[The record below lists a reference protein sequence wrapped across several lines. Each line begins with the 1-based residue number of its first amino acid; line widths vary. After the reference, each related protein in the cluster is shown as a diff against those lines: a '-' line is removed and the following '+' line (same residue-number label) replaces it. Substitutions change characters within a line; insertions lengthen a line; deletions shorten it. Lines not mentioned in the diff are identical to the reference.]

1 MGIIQRQGI
10 KDSIVAY
17 LGAAL
22 GAINTLF
29 VYPAFLSQT
38 ALGLFQFLVSWA
50 MIVSPFLLLGAPN
63 LVVRYFPI
71 FRDEKKGHHGFLFLM
86 LLLPLAGFT
95 LFCVGILLFRKNILA
110 WLEQEVQ
117 EPLMIEYGV
126 YILPLALFVTL
137 NILFINYIKNFFRI
151 VIPSFLDN
159 VFVKIATGLLSFLL
173 FTHLLDLFGFV
184 YGILITY
191 GLVTIGLLA
200 YTSYLGQLHLKPD
213 FSMLRKAAVAGI
225 SDTAARPQ
233 GQTLRKEMAVFGFYG
248 ILGSVSGA
256 FMSHIDKGM
265 ISLLMGSKGLEF
277 TGIYAIVNY
286 IGTAIDIPRK
296 SLEKITGPVIAQS
309 IQEGDWS
316 NVQKLYIK
324 SSIIQLIAGCLLFL
338 GIWCNLDDLFR
349 IMPNGAV
356 YSPWKAVV
364 FTLSISCLIDMVTGI
379 NSQIIAYSRHFR
391 FNFYL
396 AIVLAGLNIVF
407 NYLFIKTFGL
417 GIQGAALATLT
428 SIAIFNIVKYIF
440 ILWKFRLQPFTW
452 KTLLVI
458 GVSLFIFLFCTT
470 LPDLGHPLLNIL
482 FKSLAI
488 TLLYVTA
495 LLYFQVSEDFTNLVH
510 HTLGIFKKRF
520 GKR

>member
-10 KDSIVAY
+10 RDSIVAY
-17 LGAAL
+17 MGAAI

-38 ALGLFQFLVSWA
+38 ELGLFQFLVSWA
-50 MIVSPFLLLGAPN
+50 MIISPFLLLGAPN
-63 LVVRYFPI
+63 LVVRYFPV
-71 FRDEKKGHHGFLFLM
+71 FRNETKGHHGFLFLM
-86 LLLPLAGFT
+86 LLLPITGFI
-95 LFCVGILLFRKNILA
+95 LFCFGILLLRKNIVS
-110 WLEQEVQ
+110 WLKQEVQ
-117 EPLMIEYGV
+117 EPLLIEYAA

-137 NILFINYIKNFFRI
+137 NILLINYIKNFFRI

-159 VFVKIATGLLSFLL
+159 VFVKIATGALSFLL
-173 FTHLLDLFGFV
+173 FINLLDLLGFV

-200 YTSYLGQLHLKPD
+200 YTQHLGQLHLKPD
-213 FSMLRKAAVAGI
+213 FSMLGKAGMPTALDVA
-225 SDTAARPQ
+225 AHPQ
-233 GQTLRKEMAVFGFYG
+233 GLTLRREMMVFGFFG

-265 ISLLMGSKGLEF
+265 ISLLMGNEGLEF

-316 NVQKLYIK
+316 NVRKLYVK
-324 SSIIQLIAGCLLFL
+324 SSIIQLIAGCFLFL

-364 FTLSISCLIDMVTGI
+364 LTLSISCLIDMVTGI

-396 AIVLAGLNIVF
+396 AIILAMLNIVF

-417 GIQGAALATLT
+417 GIQGAALATLASVT
-428 SIAIFNIVKYIF
+428 IFNIVKYNF
-440 ILWKFRLQPFTW
+440 ILLKFQLQPFTW
-452 KTLLVI
+452 KTLFVI
-458 GVSLFIFLFCTT
+458 IASLFIFLICTT

-482 FKSLAI
+482 LKSLAI
-488 TLLYVTA
+488 ILLYINTLLY
-495 LLYFQVSEDFTNLVH
+495 FRVSEDFTKLVH
-510 HTLGIFKKRF
+510 QSLQALKKWFR
-520 GKR
+520 KR